1 MDRVFL
7 AWNITNW
14 ITVILMGALGYV
26 LFAIISQAYQNFAGR
41 NSGVTG

>member
-14 ITVILMGALGYV
+14 ITVVLMAALGYV
-26 LFAIISQAYQNFAGR
+26 LFAIVSQALINMRG
-41 NSGVTG
+41 GG